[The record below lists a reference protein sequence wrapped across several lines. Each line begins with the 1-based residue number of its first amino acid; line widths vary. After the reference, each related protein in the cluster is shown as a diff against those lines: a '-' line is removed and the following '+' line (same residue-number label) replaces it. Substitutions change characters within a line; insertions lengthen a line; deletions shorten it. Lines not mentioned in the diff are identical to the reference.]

1 MTGTLFM
8 VATPIGNLSDLSDR
22 VRATLLSVDAVFA
35 EDTRVARRL
44 LDHVGA
50 TVPVERYDHHSH
62 DRQWGKVMEAIAA
75 GKNVAYVS
83 DAGVPGVEDPGG
95 RLVDA
100 LSEAMPSAAITP
112 IPGPSAV
119 MSALSVS
126 GFPADRFLVAGF
138 APKKKGR
145 KKFFDEL
152 ATQTITIALYESTHR
167 IQKTVEE
174 IAARQPERPL
184 VIARELT
191 KKFETILRGT
201 ARELAHRLQ
210 DEVTKGEFIVILGAV
225 V

>member
-22 VRATLLSVDAVFA
+22 TRATLKSVDAVFA
-35 EDTRVARRL
+35 EDTRVAARL
-44 LDHVGA
+44 FDHMKIG
-50 TVPVERYDHHSH
+50 VPVERYDHHSH
-62 DRQWGKVMEAIAA
+62 DRQWHKVKEALAS

-95 RLVDA
+95 RLVAA
-100 LSEAMPSAAITP
+100 LVEAMPTVTITA

-119 MSALSVS
+119 MCALSVS

-145 KKFFDEL
+145 KKFFNEL
-152 ATQTITIALYESTHR
+152 ATQTVTVALYESTHR
-167 IQKTVEE
+167 IQKTIEE
-174 IAARQPERPL
+174 IATRQPDRPL